1 MSDVHLFSFCHSG
14 LRNGLGQALL
24 SAIYELAP
32 QIGALVCGRTQ
43 TGGMIVPK
51 VSNNPINFF

>member
-1 MSDVHLFSFCHSG
+1 MY
-14 LRNGLGQALL
+14 
-24 SAIYELAP
+24 AIYEVVL
-32 QIGALVCGRTQ
+32 QIGAVVCGRMQ